1 MPAVSG
7 QANIHPDAE
16 GFLWIDSKAFPE
28 SFAQDVDPVEAC
40 VMAAVQKPLSA
51 SIFGDK
57 ITKAA
62 WKSKPSW
69 YLLSEDDRIINP
81 NLERFMAKRMGARE
95 IVSIPSDHASLVSHS
110 NEVAKLVMDA
120 AHATATE

>member
-1 MPAVSG
+1 
-7 QANIHPDAE
+7 
-16 GFLWIDSKAFPE
+16 
-28 SFAQDVDPVEAC
+28 
-40 VMAAVQKPLSA
+40 MAAVQKPLSA

-95 IVSIPSDHASLVSHS
+95 IVSIPADHASLVSYS

-120 AHATATE
+120 ANATATE